1 MSNWF
6 KDNSQSIGQPPMV
19 RLNRIT
25 RGVQRRGLLKRV
37 SKEGALN
44 CARRLVREEGI
55 LSGISCGTAVAVG
68 CHEKNQENEDKAIV
82 VILPDFGERH
92 LSSILFAGLINA
104 KGLTV

>member
-1 MSNWF
+1 
-6 KDNSQSIGQPPMV
+6 
-19 RLNRIT
+19 
-25 RGVQRRGLLKRV
+25 
-37 SKEGALN
+37 
-44 CARRLVREEGI
+44 
-55 LSGISCGTAVAVG
+55 VG